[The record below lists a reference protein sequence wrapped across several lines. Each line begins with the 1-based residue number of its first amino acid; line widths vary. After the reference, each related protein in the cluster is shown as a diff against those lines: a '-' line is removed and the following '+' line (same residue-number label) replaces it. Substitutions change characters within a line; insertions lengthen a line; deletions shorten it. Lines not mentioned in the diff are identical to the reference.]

1 MNNRQFLITA
11 MFFLLVITGY
21 NQFVA
26 LPRARAA
33 QQAAEAELKKQEAL
47 QKQTATS
54 LVNTDGTDL
63 SQLTPAAPKPEE
75 LFTLDLPQA
84 DVSFS
89 SKGAGIKT
97 FLFKDILGPVDLT
110 PYQGEGFFATLPQ
123 VDFTQTSRTGDA
135 ISFAGEIVPGVSVE
149 KTYQREDD
157 GLYRLSVTF
166 HNRTAGNIKLAD
178 WQFNFGPGLATVKSE
193 LKDNERESKAVYL
206 VQEQGKKN
214 PTLETFTKDEKQP
227 QLPWKWAGLENRYF
241 LAVLV
246 PQNWTPGKLSTE
258 KVVIGTQKTLWTRL
272 GLSSGE
278 FKGPRLQITV
288 PGETLAAGA
297 SKTYDSKFYFGPKD
311 YQLFQTPEY
320 ASFHFERSIAFGF
333 FGALGKIARNVLELF
348 YKWTG
353 NYGVAII
360 MITILLQLILCRFTI
375 MQLKSAAQ
383 MKKIQPEVKR
393 IQDKYKNDPA
403 SLQRE
408 TLALY
413 QKYHVN
419 PLMGCLP
426 ILIQLPIFLAL
437 FNALR
442 TSWALHGAKF
452 VWWLTDL
459 SAKDPYYILP
469 ILMGGVMFL
478 QQRGNIPAGT
488 DPAQAAMF
496 KYMPLIFTLLFMN
509 FPSGLVL
516 YWLTNSLL
524 TYGVQTLVNKKLV
537 NAQ

>member
-33 QQAAEAELKKQEAL
+33 QQAAEAQLEQE
-47 QKQTATS
+47 QKLRTA
-54 LVNTDGTDL
+54 
-63 SQLTPAAPKPEE
+63 PAAAVVGPEGAYLTRAQASDKPEE
-75 LFTLDLPQA
+75 LTTLSLSHA
-84 DVSFS
+84 TVTFS

-97 FLFKDILGPVDLT
+97 YLYKDVLGDVDLT
-110 PYQGEGFFATLPQ
+110 PYAGEGYFATLPQ
-123 VDFTQTSRTGDA
+123 VDFTEYARTKDSITFTGDIA
-135 ISFAGEIVPGVSVE
+135 PGVSVA
-149 KTYQREDD
+149 KTYRLQAD
-157 GLYRLSVTF
+157 GLAELTLKFNNRTSGSVT
-166 HNRTAGNIKLAD
+166 LAD
-178 WQFNFGPGLATVKSE
+178 WQFNFGPGLSTVKSE

-206 VQEQGKKN
+206 VQESGKKN
-214 PTLETFTKDEKQP
+214 PTLETFSKNEKQP
-227 QLPWKWAGLENRYF
+227 ALAWQWAGLENRYF
-241 LAVLV
+241 LAVLA
-246 PQNWTPGKLSTE
+246 PQDWTPGKLSTE
-258 KVVIGTQKTLWTRL
+258 RTVIGTQKKFF
-272 GLSSGE
+272 GLSEGE
-278 FKGPRLQITV
+278 IKGPRLQITV
-288 PGETLAAGA
+288 PGQTLEAGT
-297 SKTYDSKFYFGPKD
+297 SKTYTSHFYFGPKD
-311 YQLFQTPEY
+311 YQLFQTPAFEPY
-320 ASFHFERSIAFGF
+320 HFERSIAFGF

-360 MITILLQLILCRFTI
+360 MITVLLQLILCRFTI

-393 IQDKYKNDPA
+393 VQEKYKNDPA
-403 SLQRE
+403 ALNRE

-426 ILIQLPIFLAL
+426 LLIQLPIFLAL

-469 ILMGGVMFL
+469 VLMGAVMFL
-478 QQRGNIPAGT
+478 QQRGNIPPGT

-524 TYGVQTLVNKKLV
+524 TYGIQTLVNKKLIQ
-537 NAQ
+537 AK

>member
-33 QQAAEAELKKQEAL
+33 QQAAEEQLKRQQQAAQQEQQAVL
-47 QKQTATS
+47 TNGKI
-54 LVNTDGTDL
+54 
-63 SQLTPAAPKPEE
+63 TPATISAKPEE
-75 LFTLDLPQA
+75 FTTLDLPKA
-84 DVSFS
+84 EVTFS
-89 SKGAGIKT
+89 SKGAGITT
-97 FLFKDILGPVDLT
+97 FLFKDILGPVNLT
-110 PYQGEGFFATLPQ
+110 PYKGEGYLSTLPQ
-123 VDFTQTSRTGDA
+123 VDFSQTARTAESITFTGQLA
-135 ISFAGEIVPGVSVE
+135 AGVE
-149 KTYQREDD
+149 VAKTYQRQDD
-157 GLYRLSVTF
+157 GLYHVSVKFTN
-166 HNRTAGNIKLAD
+166 HTPAAVTLAD

-193 LKDNERESKAVYL
+193 MKDNERESKAVYL
-206 VQEQGKKN
+206 IQEQGKKN
-214 PTLETFTKDEKQP
+214 PTLETFTKNEKQP
-227 QLPWKWAGLENRYF
+227 QLPWQWAGLENRYF
-241 LAVLV
+241 LSVLV

-258 KVVIGTQKTLWTRL
+258 KVIIGKQKKFF
-272 GLSSGE
+272 GLSESE
-278 FKGPRLQITV
+278 LKGPRLQITV
-288 PGETLAAGA
+288 PGDTLEPGS
-297 SKTYDSKFYFGPKD
+297 SKTYDSLFYFGPKD

-320 ASFHFERSIAFGF
+320 APYHFERSIAFGF

-360 MITILLQLILCRFTI
+360 MITILLQLILCRFTF

-393 IQDKYKNDPA
+393 IQEKYKNEPA

-413 QKYHVN
+413 QKNHVN

-426 ILIQLPIFLAL
+426 LLIQLPIFLAL

-452 VWWLTDL
+452 VGWLTDL

-469 ILMGGVMFL
+469 ILMGAVMFL
-478 QQRGNIPAGT
+478 QQRGNIPPGT

-524 TYGVQTLVNKKLV
+524 TYGIQTFVNKKLIK
-537 NAQ
+537 AQ

>member
-1 MNNRQFLITA
+1 MNNRQFLIMA

-33 QQAAEAELKKQEAL
+33 QQAAEVQLQRQQTQVASAVVTEA
-47 QKQTATS
+47 AAA
-54 LVNTDGTDL
+54 
-63 SQLTPAAPKPEE
+63 TPAVVTPKNLPEV
-75 LFTLDLPQA
+75 LTTLSLPQA
-84 DVSFS
+84 ELMFS
-89 SKGAGIKT
+89 SKGASIKT
-97 FLFKDILGPVDLT
+97 YLFKDKLGNVDLT
-110 PYQGEGFFATLPQ
+110 PYAGEGLLATWPQ
-123 VDFTQTSRTGDA
+123 VDFSVSNQTENTLDMQGQIA
-135 ISFAGEIVPGVSVE
+135 PGLTVT
-149 KTYQREDD
+149 KTYQFTGTGIEQV
-157 GLYRLSVTF
+157 YVTL
-166 HNRTAGNIKLAD
+166 HNTTQKALTLAD
-178 WQFNFGPGLATVKSE
+178 WNWNFGPGLSTVKSE
-193 LKDNERESKAVYL
+193 LSDNERESKAVYL
-206 VQEQGKKN
+206 VQEPGKKN
-214 PTLETFTKDEKQP
+214 PTLETFTKNEKQP
-227 QLPWKWAGLENRYF
+227 DLPWKWAGLENRYF

-246 PQNWTPGKLSTE
+246 PDGWTAGQLTTE
-258 KVVIGTQKTLWTRL
+258 KAVIGKQKKFW
-272 GLSSGE
+272 GLSEGDLS
-278 FKGPRLQITV
+278 GPRLQIAV
-288 PGETLAAGA
+288 PGVTLNAGE
-297 SKTYDSKFYFGPKD
+297 SKTYTSHFYVGPKD
-311 YQLFQTPEY
+311 YQLFQTPLY
-320 ASFHFERSIAFGF
+320 QPYHFERSIAFGF

-360 MITILLQLILCRFTI
+360 MLTVLLQLILCRFTI

-393 IQDKYKNDPA
+393 IQTKYKNDPA
-403 SLQRE
+403 ALQRE

-413 QKYHVN
+413 QKNHVN

-426 ILIQLPIFLAL
+426 LLIQLPIFLAL

-478 QQRGNIPAGT
+478 QQRGNIPPGT
-488 DPAQAAMF
+488 DPAQAAVF
-496 KYMPLIFTLLFMN
+496 KYMPLIFTLMFMN

-516 YWLTNSLL
+516 YWLTNSLI
-524 TYGVQTLVNKKLV
+524 TYGVQTLVNKKIIK
-537 NAQ
+537 AQ

>member
-33 QQAAEAELKKQEAL
+33 QQAAEAELAKKQAAQEQPAAL
-47 QKQTATS
+47 VGEEYFAQQS
-54 LVNTDGTDL
+54 
-63 SQLTPAAPKPEE
+63 PAAPKPEE
-75 LFTLDLPQA
+75 LYTLSLPKA
-84 DVSFS
+84 DITFS
-89 SKGAGIKT
+89 SKGGGIKT
-97 FLFKDILGPVDLT
+97 YLFKDILGPVDLT
-110 PYQGEGFFATLPQ
+110 PYAGEGYLATLPK
-123 VDFTQTSRTGDA
+123 VDFTESARTQDSITLSGD
-135 ISFAGEIVPGVSVE
+135 IIPGVKVS
-149 KTYQREDD
+149 KTYQFSENGIERV
-157 GLYRLSVTF
+157 SVRF
-166 HNRTAGNIKLAD
+166 DNRTSGAVTLAD
-178 WQFNFGPGLATVKSE
+178 WQWNFGPGLATVKSE
-193 LKDNERESKAVYL
+193 MKDNERESKAVYL
-206 VQEQGKKN
+206 VQESDKKN
-214 PTLETFTKDEKQP
+214 PTLETFTKNEKQP
-227 QLPWKWAGLENRYF
+227 QLPWLWAGLENRYF
-241 LAVLV
+241 LTVLV
-246 PQNWTPGKLSTE
+246 PQNWKPGQLTTE
-258 KVVIGTQKTLWTRL
+258 KVVIGKKKEWL
-272 GLSSGE
+272 GLSEGDL
-278 FKGPRLQITV
+278 KGPRLQITV
-288 PGETLAAGA
+288 PGEVLNAGE
-297 SKTYDSKFYFGPKD
+297 SKSYDSVFYIGPKD
-311 YQLFQTPEY
+311 YQLFQTADYTPY
-320 ASFHFERSIAFGF
+320 HFERSIAFGF

-360 MITILLQLILCRFTI
+360 MITILLQLILCRFTFL
-375 MQLKSAAQ
+375 QLKSAAQ

-413 QKYHVN
+413 KKYNVN

-426 ILIQLPIFLAL
+426 LLIQLPIFLAL

-469 ILMGGVMFL
+469 ILMGAVMFL

-524 TYGVQTLVNKKLV
+524 TYGIQTLVNKKII

>member
-33 QQAAEAELKKQEAL
+33 QQAAQAQLQHEQQLAAEPAV
-47 QKQTATS
+47 
-54 LVNTDGTDL
+54 LVTQA
-63 SQLTPAAPKPEE
+63 SATPAQPAATPQAEE
-75 LFTLDLPQA
+75 LITLSLPHA
-84 DVSFS
+84 DVTFS

-97 FLFKDILGPVDLT
+97 YLFKDKLGPVDLT
-110 PYQGEGFFATLPQ
+110 PYKGEGYFATFPQ
-123 VDFTQTSRTGDA
+123 VDFAEMARTQDSITFRGQIA
-135 ISFAGEIVPGVSVE
+135 PGVTVE
-149 KTYQREDD
+149 KNYRLQED
-157 GLYRLSVTF
+157 GLAQLSLSV
-166 HNRTAGNIKLAD
+166 HNTTAAAVNLAD
-178 WQFNFGPGLATVKSE
+178 WQFNFGPGLATVRSE

-206 VQEQGKKN
+206 VQEAGKKN
-214 PTLETFTKDEKQP
+214 PTLETFTKNEKQP
-227 QLPWKWAGLENRYF
+227 TLPWQWAGLENRYF

-246 PQNWTPGKLSTE
+246 PQDFTAGKLTTE
-258 KVVIGTQKTLWTRL
+258 KVVIGTKKEWL
-272 GLSSGE
+272 GLSEGE
-278 FKGPRLQITV
+278 LKGPRLQITV
-288 PGETLAAGA
+288 PGETLEAGTR
-297 SKTYDSKFYFGPKD
+297 KTYTSHLYFGPKD
-311 YQLFQTPEY
+311 YQLFQTPAFAPY
-320 ASFHFERSIAFGF
+320 HFERSIAFGF

-393 IQDKYKNDPA
+393 IQEKYKQDPA
-403 SLQRE
+403 ALQRE

-426 ILIQLPIFLAL
+426 LLIQLPIFLAL

-469 ILMGGVMFL
+469 VLMGAVMFL
-478 QQRGNIPAGT
+478 QQRGNIPPGT

-496 KYMPLIFTLLFMN
+496 KYMPLIFTLFFMN

-524 TYGVQTLVNKKLV
+524 TYGIQTFVNKKMIQV
-537 NAQ
+537 Q

>member
-33 QQAAEAELKKQEAL
+33 QQAAEAQL
-47 QKQTATS
+47 QRQQAQNAVAVATA
-54 LVNTDGTDL
+54 DGQPVSTQQPVSAQNL
-63 SQLTPAAPKPEE
+63 PEV
-75 LFTLDLPQA
+75 FSTLNLPYA
-84 DVSFS
+84 EITIS

-97 FLFKDILGPVDLT
+97 YLFKDNLGNVDLT
-110 PYQGEGFFATLPQ
+110 PYPGTGLLATWPQ
-123 VDFTQTSRTGDA
+123 VDFAVTDQTANSLTLR
-135 ISFAGEIVPGVSVE
+135 GEIAKGIYVTKAYTFEENGLAHVSVTLE
-149 KTYQREDD
+149 
-157 GLYRLSVTF
+157 
-166 HNRTAGNIKLAD
+166 NTAKMPVSLAD
-178 WQFNFGPGLATVKSE
+178 WQWNFGPGLSTVKSE
-193 LKDNERESKAVYL
+193 LSDNERESKAVYL
-206 VQEQGKKN
+206 VQEPGKKN
-214 PTLETFTKDEKQP
+214 PTLETFTKNEKQP
-227 QLPWKWAGLENRYF
+227 QLPWMWAGLENRYF
-241 LAVLV
+241 LAVLI
-246 PQNWTPGKLSTE
+246 PNGWQAGKLSTQKE
-258 KVVIGTQKTLWTRL
+258 EIGTQKKFW
-272 GLSSGE
+272 GLSEGKLE
-278 FKGPRLQITV
+278 GPRLQIDV
-288 PGETLAAGA
+288 PGLTLAAGER
-297 SKTYDSKFYFGPKD
+297 KTYQAQFYVGPKD
-311 YQLFQTPEY
+311 YQLFQTPQFAPY
-320 ASFHFERSIAFGF
+320 HFERSIAFGF

-360 MITILLQLILCRFTI
+360 MITVLLQLILCRFTI

-393 IQDKYKNDPA
+393 IQERYKNDPA
-403 SLQRE
+403 TLQRE

-426 ILIQLPIFLAL
+426 LLIQLPIFLAL

-478 QQRGNIPAGT
+478 QQRGNIPPGT
-488 DPAQAAMF
+488 DPAQAAVF
-496 KYMPLIFTLLFMN
+496 KYMPLIFTLMFMN

-516 YWLTNSLL
+516 YWLTNSLI
-524 TYGVQTLVNKKLV
+524 TYGVQTLVNKKLIKA
-537 NAQ
+537 N

>member
-1 MNNRQFLITA
+1 

-33 QQAAEAELKKQEAL
+33 QQAAEAQLQQEQAL
-47 QKQTATS
+47 HAAKPSAAIVGEDGAYLTQTAAS
-54 LVNTDGTDL
+54 D
-63 SQLTPAAPKPEE
+63 KPEE
-75 LFTLDLPQA
+75 LTTLSLPHAQ
-84 DVSFS
+84 VVFS

-97 FLFKDILGPVDLT
+97 YRYQDVLGPVDLT
-110 PYQGEGFFATLPQ
+110 PYAGEGYFATLPQ
-123 VDFTQTSRTGDA
+123 VDFVEYARTQNSITFTGDL
-135 ISFAGEIVPGVSVE
+135 VPGVSIY
-149 KTYQREDD
+149 KTYRMQPS
-157 GLYRLSVTF
+157 GLAELSVSF
-166 HNRTAGNIKLAD
+166 NNRTPQTVTLQD

-193 LKDNERESKAVYL
+193 MKDNERESKAVYL
-206 VQEQGKKN
+206 VQETGKKN

-227 QLPWKWAGLENRYF
+227 SLPWLWAGLENRYF

-246 PQNWTPGKLSTE
+246 PQGWTPGKLSTQ
-258 KVVIGTQKTLWTRL
+258 KVAIGKQKKFF
-272 GLSSGE
+272 GLSEGE
-278 FKGPRLQITV
+278 LEGPRLTVNV
-288 PGETLAAGA
+288 PGTVLEAG
-297 SKTYDSKFYFGPKD
+297 STQTYTSHFYFGPKD
-311 YQLFQTPEY
+311 YQLFQTAAFEPY
-320 ASFHFERSIAFGF
+320 HFERSIAFGF
-333 FGALGKIARNVLELF
+333 FGALGKIARNVIELF

-360 MITILLQLILCRFTI
+360 MITVLLQLILCRFTI

-383 MKKIQPEVKR
+383 MKKIQPQVKR
-393 IQDKYKNDPA
+393 IQEKYKSDPA
-403 SLQRE
+403 TLQRE

-426 ILIQLPIFLAL
+426 LLIQLPIFLAL

-459 SAKDPYYILP
+459 SAKDPYYVLP
-469 ILMGGVMFL
+469 ILMGAVMFL
-478 QQRGNIPAGT
+478 QQRGNIPPGT

-516 YWLTNSLL
+516 YWLTNSLI
-524 TYGVQTLVNKKLV
+524 TYAIQTLVNKKLIQA
-537 NAQ
+537 N

>member
-1 MNNRQFLITA
+1 

-21 NQFVA
+21 QQFVT

-33 QQAAEAELKKQEAL
+33 QQAAEAQLQHQQPQESSPAVVVQDQVPVSRVISSQPEVL
-47 QKQTATS
+47 TTVS
-54 LVNTDGTDL
+54 LPHAV
-63 SQLTPAAPKPEE
+63 LT
-75 LFTLDLPQA
+75 
-84 DVSFS
+84 FS

-97 FLFKDILGPVDLT
+97 YLFKDTLGNVDLT
-110 PYQGEGFFATLPQ
+110 PYEG
-123 VDFTQTSRTGDA
+123 
-135 ISFAGEIVPGVSVE
+135 
-149 KTYQREDD
+149 D
-157 GLYRLSVTF
+157 GLLATWPQLDFAITDQTEKSLTF
-166 HNRTAGNIKLAD
+166 QTLLAQGVRATKTFTFTDSGIEQVRITLYNTTARPLTVAD
-178 WQFNFGPGLATVKSE
+178 WQWNFGPGLSTVKSE
-193 LKDNERESKAVYL
+193 LSDNERESKAVYL
-206 VQEQGKKN
+206 VQEPGKKN
-214 PTLETFTKDEKQP
+214 PTLETFTKNEKQP
-227 QLPWKWAGLENRYF
+227 QLPWLWAGLENRYF

-246 PQNWTPGKLSTE
+246 PDGWTAGKLTTE
-258 KVVIGTQKTLWTRL
+258 KQVIGKQKKFW
-272 GLSSGE
+272 GLSEGNLE
-278 FKGPRLQITV
+278 GPRLQITV
-288 PGETLAAGA
+288 PAVTLAAGA
-297 SKTYDSKFYFGPKD
+297 SKDYNSHFYVGPKD
-311 YQLFQTPEY
+311 YQLFQTTPY
-320 ASFHFERSIAFGF
+320 IPYHFERSIAFGF

-360 MITILLQLILCRFTI
+360 MITILLQLVLCRFTI

-393 IQDKYKNDPA
+393 IQTKYKNDPA
-403 SLQRE
+403 TLQRE

-426 ILIQLPIFLAL
+426 LLIQLPIFLAL

-469 ILMGGVMFL
+469 LLMGGVMFL
-478 QQRGNIPAGT
+478 QQRGNIPPGT
-488 DPAQAAMF
+488 APAQAAVF
-496 KYMPLIFTLLFMN
+496 KYMPLIFTLMFMN

-516 YWLTNSLL
+516 YWLTNSLI
-524 TYGVQTLVNKKLV
+524 TYGVQTLVNKKIIK
-537 NAQ
+537 AQ

>member
-1 MNNRQFLITA
+1 MNNRQFLLTA

-33 QQAAEAELKKQEAL
+33 QQAAQAQLQQERLHA
-47 QKQTATS
+47 A
-54 LVNTDGTDL
+54 
-63 SQLTPAAPKPEE
+63 TPAAVVGAEGLTQTAVSSKPEE
-75 LFTLDLPQA
+75 LTTLSLPHA
-84 DVSFS
+84 DVTFS

-97 FLFKDILGPVDLT
+97 YLYKDILGPVNLT
-110 PYQGEGFFATLPQ
+110 PYQGKGYFATLPN
-123 VDFTQTSRTGDA
+123 VDFVELGRTHDS
-135 ISFAGEIVPGVSVE
+135 ITFTGEIVPGVNVQ
-149 KTYQREDD
+149 KTYRLHEN
-157 GLYRLSVTF
+157 GLAELTLTF
-166 HNRTAGNIKLAD
+166 DNRTAQTVTLAD

-193 LKDNERESKAVYL
+193 MKDNERESKAVYL
-206 VQEQGKKN
+206 VQEDGKKN
-214 PTLETFTKDEKQP
+214 PTLETFTKNEKQP
-227 QLPWKWAGLENRYF
+227 TLPWQWAGLENRYF

-246 PQNWTPGKLSTE
+246 PQDFTPGQLTTQRPVVD
-258 KVVIGTQKTLWTRL
+258 KVKTFWSSL

-278 FKGPRLQITV
+278 VKGPELQITV
-288 PGETLAAGA
+288 PGSALEAGN
-297 SKTYDSKFYFGPKD
+297 SKTYSSHFYFGPKD
-311 YQLFQTPEY
+311 YKLFQTPQFAPY
-320 ASFHFERSIAFGF
+320 HFERSIAFGF

-393 IQDKYKNDPA
+393 IQEKYKSDPA
-403 SLQRE
+403 ALQRE

-426 ILIQLPIFLAL
+426 LLIQLPIFLAL

-469 ILMGGVMFL
+469 ILMGVVMFF
-478 QQRGNIPAGT
+478 QQRGNIPPGT

-524 TYGVQTLVNKKLV
+524 TYGIQTLVNKKLIKA
-537 NAQ
+537 N

>member
-26 LPRARAA
+26 LPRAKAA
-33 QQAAEAELKKQEAL
+33 QQAAEAQLQHEKQHAAAPAAL
-47 QKQTATS
+47 
-54 LVNTDGTDL
+54 VGGEIL
-63 SQLTPAAPKPEE
+63 SQTTPSAKPEE
-75 LFTLDLPQA
+75 LVTLSLPHA
-84 DVSFS
+84 EVTFS

-97 FLFKDILGPVDLT
+97 YLYKDVLGPVDLT
-110 PYQGEGFFATLPQ
+110 PYPGEGYFATLPT
-123 VDFTQTSRTGDA
+123 VDFAETSRTQES
-135 ISFAGEIVPGVSVE
+135 ITFTGEIAPGVEVV
-149 KTYQREDD
+149 KTYRLQPD
-157 GLYRLSVTF
+157 GLAQLTVRFDNKTQQTVT
-166 HNRTAGNIKLAD
+166 LAD

-206 VQEQGKKN
+206 VQEPGKKN
-214 PTLETFTKDEKQP
+214 PTLEVFTKNEKQP
-227 QLPWKWAGLENRYF
+227 QLPWQWAGVENRYF

-246 PQNWTPGKLSTE
+246 PQDFTPGKLTTE
-258 KVVIGTQKTLWTRL
+258 KTIIGKKKEWL
-272 GLSSGE
+272 GLSEGDL
-278 FKGPRLQITV
+278 KGPRLQITV
-288 PGETLAAGA
+288 PGAALEAGN
-297 SKTYDSKFYFGPKD
+297 SKTYSSHFYFGPKD
-311 YQLFQTPEY
+311 YQLFQTAAFVPY
-320 ASFHFERSIAFGF
+320 HFERSIEFGF

-360 MITILLQLILCRFTI
+360 MITVLLQLILCRFTV

-393 IQDKYKNDPA
+393 IQDKYKSDPA
-403 SLQRE
+403 ALQRE

-419 PLMGCLP
+419 PLSGCLP
-426 ILIQLPIFLAL
+426 LLIQLPIFLAL

-478 QQRGNIPAGT
+478 QQRGNIPPGT

-524 TYGVQTLVNKKLV
+524 TYGIQTLVNKKMIQ
-537 NAQ
+537 AK

>member
-33 QQAAEAELKKQEAL
+33 QQAAEAQLQQEKLHA
-47 QKQTATS
+47 AA
-54 LVNTDGTDL
+54 
-63 SQLTPAAPKPEE
+63 PAAMVGPDGAYLAKAETSHQPEE
-75 LFTLDLPQA
+75 LTTLSLPHA
-84 DVSFS
+84 DVTFS

-97 FLFKDILGPVDLT
+97 YLYKDILGPVDLT
-110 PYQGEGFFATLPQ
+110 PYQTEGYFATLPQ
-123 VDFTQTSRTGDA
+123 VDFTEYARTKDSITFVGD
-135 ISFAGEIVPGVSVE
+135 IVPGVSVQ
-149 KTYQREDD
+149 KTYRLYEN
-157 GLYRLSVTF
+157 GLAELSLTF
-166 HNRTAGNIKLAD
+166 RNKTQGTVNLPA

-193 LKDNERESKAVYL
+193 MKDNERESKAVYL
-206 VQEQGKKN
+206 VQEAGHKN
-214 PTLETFTKDEKQP
+214 PTLEIFTKNEKQP
-227 QLPWKWAGLENRYF
+227 QLPWQWAGLENRYF

-246 PQNWTPGKLSTE
+246 PQDFTPGKLTTE
-258 KVVIGTQKTLWTRL
+258 KTVIGTQKKFW
-272 GLSSGE
+272 GLSQGE
-278 FKGPRLQITV
+278 LKGPRLQIEV
-288 PGETLAAGA
+288 PGAVLEAGNR
-297 SKTYDSKFYFGPKD
+297 KTYTSHFYFGPKD
-311 YQLFQTPEY
+311 YQLFQTPAFEPY
-320 ASFHFERSIAFGF
+320 HFERSIEFGF

-360 MITILLQLILCRFTI
+360 MITVLLQLILCRFTI

-383 MKKIQPEVKR
+383 MKKIQPQVKR
-393 IQDKYKNDPA
+393 IQEKYKSDPA
-403 SLQRE
+403 ALQRE

-413 QKYHVN
+413 QKNHVN

-426 ILIQLPIFLAL
+426 LLIQLPIFLAL

-478 QQRGNIPAGT
+478 QQRGNIPPGT

-524 TYGVQTLVNKKLV
+524 TYGIQTLVNKKMIQ
-537 NAQ
+537 AK